1 MPLNHAHYIF
11 AININHT
18 LEMLAIN
25 INHILVRILQAHEV
39 LDQNTFPGAAATND
53 GHAFAF
59 ADLEGNILENGLR
72 SKTLVDVR
80 NLDHEG
86 YRTARK
92 NSVRKKLEIRMA
104 MHECTTASLVA
115 RPTPSAP
122 LPQLRP

>member
-1 MPLNHAHYIF
+1 
-11 AININHT
+11 
-18 LEMLAIN
+18 MLDENA
-25 INHILVRILQAHEV
+25 L
-39 LDQNTFPGAAATND
+39 TCAAATND
-53 GHAFAF
+53 SHTLAFA
-59 ADLEGNILENGLR
+59 ALEGNILENGLL